1 MQCLVQFLNP
11 FQNVRNNKNHTRT
24 PKWIQRYGLVDISEI
39 RRKERKSQWATR
51 YHDRLPRST
60 LEGQPY
66 EEGQERGSSTNLS
79 VESGSNGRPKRQP
92 NGELWRPEDESYYN
106 PDKPASVASSSGG
119 RWHYPANFED
129 VEPLPSSGSKR
140 SKKKDKKDRWER
152 TQDAY
157 SMPADDGSHRKKKKK
172 KSRTADANSVTTRDS
187 TDFPEDP
194 EGGLY
199 GPDRVTAPTGS
210 GPKQNT
216 TTDETVFNHEF

>member
-1 MQCLVQFLNP
+1 MQYLVHFLTL

-79 VESGSNGRPKRQP
+79 VESGSGGRPKRQP

-106 PDKPASVASSSGG
+106 PDKPGSVASSSGG
-119 RWHYPANFED
+119 RWHYPRKLRRRGAA
-129 VEPLPSSGSKR
+129 SKLWLQ
-140 SKKKDKKDRWER
+140 KIKEER
-152 TQDAY
+152 
-157 SMPADDGSHRKKKKK
+157 
-172 KSRTADANSVTTRDS
+172 
-187 TDFPEDP
+187 
-194 EGGLY
+194 
-199 GPDRVTAPTGS
+199 
-210 GPKQNT
+210 
-216 TTDETVFNHEF
+216 